1 MGPHL
6 HYHCFSLWLLWSFQ
20 CYWVLAFNNVET
32 LPSTM
37 IIARD
42 SSSLLGSL
50 HTTGEG
56 LFSKEI
62 LWKVNLAGLVV
73 DDSSG
78 TLNPEKNATKLVV
91 LTSPDL
97 SYFMGLSG
105 EATVTFQ
112 NRLLPELLLQVN
124 ETFPINGTTYP
135 PGMDRASEDRL
146 TVIKGND
153 IGHLTCTHC
162 FLRLSLT

>member
-1 MGPHL
+1 MA
-6 HYHCFSLWLLWSFQ
+6 FSM
-20 CYWVLAFNNVET
+20 AINNVET
-32 LPSTM
+32 SPSTM
-37 IIARD
+37 IIARE
-42 SSSLLGSL
+42 SSSLLGFL

-78 TLNPEKNATKLVV
+78 MLNPENNVKLAV

-97 SYFMGLSG
+97 LYSIGLSC

-112 NRLLPELLLQVN
+112 NRLLPELLLQLNV
-124 ETFPINGTTYP
+124 TFLINGTTYP
-135 PGMDRASEDRL
+135 PGMDRASAEIL

-153 IGHLTCTHC
+153 IGHLTSTHC

>member
-1 MGPHL
+1 MA
-6 HYHCFSLWLLWSFQ
+6 FSM
-20 CYWVLAFNNVET
+20 AINNVET
-32 LPSTM
+32 SPSTM

-42 SSSLLGSL
+42 SSSILRSL

-62 LWKVNLAGLVV
+62 LWKVKLAGLIV

-78 TLNPEKNATKLVV
+78 MLNPDNNVKLVV

-97 SYFMGLSG
+97 SYSMGLSG
-105 EATVTFQ
+105 EATVTSQ
-112 NRLLPELLLQVN
+112 SRLLPELLLQVN
-124 ETFPINGTTYP
+124 VTLLINGTTYP
-135 PGMDRASEDRL
+135 PGMDRASDERS

-153 IGHLTCTHC
+153 MGHLTCTHC
-162 FLRLSLT
+162 FLRLSLA